1 MHKNK
6 TILAKTN
13 IYIHLLT
20 EKKWRVSSAL
30 VYDKGLVKPLLPWA
44 GQMEVYE
51 KNVLSR
57 RKMSKNNAIF
67 A

>member
-1 MHKNK
+1 M
-6 TILAKTN
+6 IPAKSN

-20 EKKWRVSSAL
+20 EKQWRVSSAL
-30 VYDKGLVKPLLPWA
+30 VYEKALVKPLLPWA
-44 GQMEVYE
+44 RQMEVYE

-57 RKMSKNNAIF
+57 KRMSKNNAIF

>member
-30 VYDKGLVKPLLPWA
+30 VYEKALVKPQLPWP
-44 GQMEVYE
+44 GQMLVSE

-57 RKMSKNNAIF
+57 KRMSKNNAIF

>member
-1 MHKNK
+1 M
-6 TILAKTN
+6 IPAKSN

-20 EKKWRVSSAL
+20 EKQWRVSSAL
-30 VYDKGLVKPLLPWA
+30 VYEKALVKPRLPWP
-44 GQMEVYE
+44 GQMVVSE

-57 RKMSKNNAIF
+57 RRMSKNNAIF